1 MLETHLPLV
10 NYAAW
15 RSIFSFTNFHKR
27 LKTNGFLRPGA
38 IWTRKSGSAI
48 LAFKITGDTIMAK
61 IGHIALLSENQ
72 NTLADFYKN
81 TFEMKEVF
89 RHASKAGG
97 GDAIYLSDGT
107 INLAIL
113 PARGRKEGLY
123 HFGFQVEDVDETFE
137 QVKAA
142 GGSSEAPKELPRD
155 GRFAEVFIHDPDG
168 TRIDLSAQGWKT
180 V

>member
-1 MLETHLPLV
+1 MKPD
-10 NYAAW
+10 AANPHFKKS
-15 RSIFSFTNFHKR
+15 RKQLNTK
-27 LKTNGFLRPGA
+27 GFLPCSA
-38 IWTRKSGSAI
+38 IWTLNYALGYTR
-48 LAFKITGDTIMAK
+48 FQNNGDKPMAK

-81 TFEMKEVF
+81 TFDMKEVF
-89 RHASKAGG
+89 RHQSKAGG

-123 HFGFQVEDVDETFE
+123 HFGFKVDDVDQTFE

-142 GGSSEAPKELPRD
+142 GGSSDAPKELPRD
-155 GRFAEVFIHDPDG
+155 GRFAEVYIHDPDG

-180 V
+180 TA

>member
-1 MLETHLPLV
+1 
-10 NYAAW
+10 
-15 RSIFSFTNFHKR
+15 
-27 LKTNGFLRPGA
+27 
-38 IWTRKSGSAI
+38 
-48 LAFKITGDTIMAK
+48 MAK

-81 TFEMKEVF
+81 TFDMKEVF
-89 RHASKAGG
+89 RHQSKAGG

-123 HFGFQVEDVDETFE
+123 HFGFKVDDVDQTFE

-142 GGSSEAPKELPRD
+142 GGSSDAPKELPRD
-155 GRFAEVFIHDPDG
+155 GRFAEVYIHDPDG

-180 V
+180 TA